1 VADDEDYRID
11 ALRQELM
18 REIDA
23 VKNDVD
29 SVGNNI
35 DNRFSNIDT
44 DIRNLRFWIVGLVSV
59 FGVIAALGAIAIAVL
74 AAAADII

>member
-1 VADDEDYRID
+1 MADDEDYRIN

-23 VKNDVD
+23 VRNEVD

-35 DNRFSNIDT
+35 DRRFDSINT
-44 DIRNLRFWIVGLVSV
+44 DIRNLRFWVVGLVSV
-59 FGVIAALGAIAIAVL
+59 FGVIATLGAIAVAIL
-74 AAAADII
+74 AAAANII